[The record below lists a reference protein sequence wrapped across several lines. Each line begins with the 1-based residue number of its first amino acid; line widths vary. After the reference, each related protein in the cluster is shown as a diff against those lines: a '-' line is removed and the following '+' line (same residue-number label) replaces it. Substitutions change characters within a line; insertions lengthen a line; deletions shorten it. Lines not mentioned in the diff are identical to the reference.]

1 VPKAAQKAPQ
11 PRRPRG
17 SINPQEIIAGAF
29 EVARRAS
36 LDQLSMPALAEH
48 LGVGVTSIYWY
59 FRKKDELLSAMLDVA
74 VAGYV
79 KSIPALSD
87 EEPWQDSLLNF
98 FRATRDAHSRDQILS
113 DILLLHVS
121 VYSPAATQQLFEQEE
136 SVIRRLVSAGFTT
149 ENAFRIFNA
158 AMIYAR
164 GMAIN
169 DRMLRLANAPTLDQ
183 RQSKIADWSV
193 MPLLGSLVHDH
204 SFAGTTNEDFEFG
217 MSQLIV
223 GFEAVLR
230 QQGGEP

>member
-1 VPKAAQKAPQ
+1 VPKAAPKAAQ

-17 SINPQEIIAGAF
+17 SINPQEIITGAF

-59 FRKKDELLSAMLDVA
+59 FRKKDELLSAMFDVA

-79 KSIPALSD
+79 ESIPALPD
-87 EEPWQDSLLNF
+87 EEPWQDSLRNF
-98 FRATRDAHSRDQILS
+98 FHATRDAHARDQVLS
-113 DILLLHVS
+113 DIILLHVS
-121 VYSPAATQQLFEQEE
+121 VFSPQATQQLFEVEE
-136 SVIRRLVSAGFTT
+136 SVIRRLVSAGFTK

-158 AMIYAR
+158 AMIFSR

-169 DRMLRLANAPTLDQ
+169 ERMLRLANAPTLDQ
-183 RQSKIADWSV
+183 RQRKIADWSV
-193 MPLLGSLVHDH
+193 MPLLGSLVDDH
-204 SFAGTTNEDFEFG
+204 SFAGTTDEDFEFG
-217 MSQLIV
+217 MSQLFA

-230 QQGGEP
+230 QQGGEA